1 MSLVR
6 FRLWALFFCLLFII
20 IIKRKNVL
28 KKYLEYD
35 IMINA
40 GVIKADGILAQLVE
54 HLTFNQV
61 VRGSNPR
68 CLTNKKNLGKIRNP
82 WFRIS
87 DVAHYDQKVG
97 NVEYNV
103 SNFFNFL
110 ENVFYKIKAFWEGC
124 VALRGSAQS
133 MKHTF
138 VL

>member
-68 CLTNKKNLGKIRNP
+68 CLTNKKNLGRIRSP
-82 WFRIS
+82 WFRIP
-87 DVAHYDQKVG
+87 DVSLFRKKQKDLKPVG
-97 NVEYNV
+97 SE
-103 SNFFNFL
+103 SPM
-110 ENVFYKIKAFWEGC
+110 
-124 VALRGSAQS
+124 S
-133 MKHTF
+133 H
-138 VL
+138 